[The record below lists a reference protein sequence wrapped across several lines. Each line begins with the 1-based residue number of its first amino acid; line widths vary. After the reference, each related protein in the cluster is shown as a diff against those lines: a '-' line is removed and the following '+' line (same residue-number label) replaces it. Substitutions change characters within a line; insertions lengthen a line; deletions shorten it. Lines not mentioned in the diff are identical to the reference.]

1 MKIDRL
7 VQYCIWAESLN
18 LVEDL
23 PHGGAAA
30 GRSPQGG
37 RGDPSERDLDP
48 EQHGQD
54 EPGID
59 HHCRVEGE
67 PETEGAHI
75 RVDVVADPEED
86 TPEHEK
92 YGEDDQGAR
101 FLERAIKREPR
112 IADEIEDET
121 RVNVEGLVGLDRAPD
136 PQIGIEALGGNDA
149 DADHC
154 RQYGEDR
161 ILDDEGEAVA
171 DSPVLR
177 LPVP

>member
-1 MKIDRL
+1 MGALPREDREPL
-7 VQYCIWAESLN
+7 HCEVSA
-18 LVEDL
+18 
-23 PHGGAAA
+23 
-30 GRSPQGG
+30 PQGG
-37 RGDPSERDLDP
+37 RGDPSERDADP

-75 RVDVVADPEED
+75 RVDVVADPEQD

-92 YGEDDQGAR
+92 YGEDDQGAS

-112 IADEIEDET
+112 IADEIEDELLERVEDET
-121 RVNVEGLVGLDRAPD
+121 RVNVEGRVGLDRAPD
-136 PQIGIEALGGNDA
+136 PHIGIEALGGNDA

-177 LPVP
+177 PPVP

>member
-1 MKIDRL
+1 MKMDRL

-23 PHGGAAA
+23 PHGGAA
-30 GRSPQGG
+30 GRSRTSSLRGIRAARG
-37 RGDPSERDLDP
+37 RGDQSERDFDP
-48 EQHGQD
+48 EQHGQH

-75 RVDVVADPEED
+75 RVDVVADPEQD

-92 YGEDDQGAR
+92 YGEDDQGAS

-112 IADEIEDET
+112 IADEIEDELLERVEDET
-121 RVNVEGLVGLDRAPD
+121 RVNVEGRVGLDRAPD
-136 PQIGIEALGGNDA
+136 PHIGIEALGGNDA

-161 ILDDEGEAVA
+161 ILDD
-171 DSPVLR
+171 
-177 LPVP
+177 